1 MPAGPHNEETTAPR
15 DGSQGAPRTEPTRPA
30 RVALS
35 RRVIAERALA
45 ITDEHGLEGLS
56 MRKLGAELGV
66 EAMSL
71 YHYVD
76 SKSDLLDAMLD
87 LLYSEISLPA
97 DIPEDDWEQLVRAS
111 LRAYCEV
118 LLNHRASV
126 ELFAN
131 RTGKSA
137 TSLTIL
143 AWAYDRFL
151 ALGLSPSD
159 AMTVFHLAVSFVLG
173 HAASFQGALAPG
185 STDPPPIDPADLT
198 PEIEVFVAE
207 RPHMTAELAFEES
220 LTTLIAG
227 LRARF
232 DLP

>member
-1 MPAGPHNEETTAPR
+1 MPPGPTNEEANAPR
-15 DGSQGAPRTEPTRPA
+15 DPAEGPRRPA

-45 ITDEHGLEGLS
+45 LTDEHGLDGLS

-76 SKSDLLDAMLD
+76 SKADLLDAMLD
-87 LLYSEISLPA
+87 LLYSEISLPG
-97 DIPEDDWEQLVRAS
+97 DLPDDDWEQLLRAS
-111 LRAYCEV
+111 LWAYCEV
-118 LLNHRASV
+118 LLNHRAAV
-126 ELFAN
+126 DLFAN
-131 RTGKSA
+131 RTGRSA
-137 TSLTIL
+137 TSLAIL

-151 ALGLSPSD
+151 ALGLSPAD
-159 AMTVFHLAVSFVLG
+159 AMAVFHLAVSFVLG
-173 HAASFQGALAPG
+173 HAATFQGALAPG
-185 STDPPPIDPADLT
+185 STDPPAIDPAELT

-207 RPHMTAELAFEES
+207 RPHLTADIAFEES
-220 LTTLIAG
+220 VATLIAG